1 VSSLRSFLSD
11 RFGWPEYLKPFMEK
25 PLPADLNWTVTLGSV
40 LALLFVIEAAT
51 GMFLAM
57 YYNPSPDHAYQS
69 IQFIMGEVL
78 LGRILRGIHHWGAG
92 AMVIIVFTHM
102 SASFFYGAFKPP
114 REFTWIIGGC
124 LLLLILGFG
133 FTGYLLPWDQ
143 KAYWA
148 TVVGTNIPRDIPII
162 GNWVARVLLAGDAV
176 SGLTLTRFY
185 AIHTLLLPAFT
196 ALCIGAHI
204 YMVRIHGISEHGE
217 TDQTPQ
223 KPAADTTYHFFPEHL
238 SRASMVFAAIFCMIL
253 TLTLF
258 AEIPSEDIAGTIDP
272 DYLPRPEWYYMWL
285 FQLLTFFS
293 GRTEIIGSLLIPMG
307 GVLLL
312 FSLPFISRSPV
323 RMPANRPVATAL
335 GVAFLVGV
343 VYLGI
348 MGMANSKPY
357 GHIIRVPDRK
367 LSQMETAGLE
377 IFVDRECAYC
387 HHILGSGGRREGP
400 DLSNTVAKDRS
411 RDWLKKFIKDPQAV
425 SPWSIMPKYDLT
437 TIELEKLADFI
448 LALDFKK
455 YPVKTVT
462 RKDVTRG
469 NIQ

>member
-1 VSSLRSFLSD
+1 MSSLRSFLSD

-69 IQFIMGEVL
+69 IRFIMDEVL
-78 LGRILRGIHHWGAG
+78 LGQILRGIHHWGAG

-114 REFTWIIGGC
+114 RELTWIIGVC
-124 LLLLILGFG
+124 LLLLTLGFG

-162 GNWVARVLLAGDAV
+162 GNWIARVLLAGDTV

-217 TDQTPQ
+217 TDHGSQ
-223 KPAADTTYHFFPEHL
+223 KPADDTGYHFFPEHL
-238 SRASMVFAAIFCMIL
+238 ARVSVVFAAVFGVIL
-253 TLTLF
+253 ILALF
-258 AEIPSEDIAGTIDP
+258 AEIPTEDIAGTIDAGNFCVP
-272 DYLPRPEWYYMWL
+272 KPLVHSTSSGSPPQLSLDEW
-285 FQLLTFFS
+285 
-293 GRTEIIGSLLIPMG
+293 R
-307 GVLLL
+307 
-312 FSLPFISRSPV
+312 
-323 RMPANRPVATAL
+323 RMYAL
-335 GVAFLVGV
+335 
-343 VYLGI
+343 
-348 MGMANSKPY
+348 
-357 GHIIRVPDRK
+357 
-367 LSQMETAGLE
+367 
-377 IFVDRECAYC
+377 
-387 HHILGSGGRREGP
+387 
-400 DLSNTVAKDRS
+400 AKG
-411 RDWLKKFIKDPQAV
+411 
-425 SPWSIMPKYDLT
+425 
-437 TIELEKLADFI
+437 E
-448 LALDFKK
+448 
-455 YPVKTVT
+455 
-462 RKDVTRG
+462 
-469 NIQ
+469 

>member
-1 VSSLRSFLSD
+1 VSSLRSFLSH
-11 RFGWPEYLKPFMEK
+11 RFGWPEHLKPFMEK
-25 PLPADLNWTVTLGSV
+25 PLPENLNWTVTLGSV

-69 IQFIMGEVL
+69 IRFIMDEVSM
-78 LGRILRGIHHWGAG
+78 GQILRGIHHWGAG

-102 SASFFYGAFKPP
+102 SASFFFGAFKAP
-114 REFTWIIGGC
+114 RELTWIIGVC
-124 LLLLILGFG
+124 LLLLTLGFG

-162 GNWVARVLLAGDAV
+162 GGWITRVLLAGETV

-204 YMVRIHGISEHGE
+204 FMVRIHGISEHGE
-217 TDQTPQ
+217 ADQGPQ
-223 KPAADTTYHFFPEHL
+223 KPAEDTGYRFFPEHL
-238 SRASMVFAAIFCMIL
+238 ARASVVFAGVFCVIL
-253 TLTLF
+253 ILALF
-258 AEIPSEDIAGTIDP
+258 AQIPTEDIAGTIDP
-272 DYLPRPEWYYMWL
+272 EYLPRPEWYYMWL

-293 GRTEIIGSLLIPMG
+293 GRTEIIGSLVIPLA
-307 GVLLL
+307 GVLVL
-312 FSLPFISRSPV
+312 FLLPFMGRSPV
-323 RMPANRPVATAL
+323 KMPANRPVASAL
-335 GVAFLVGV
+335 GVAFLTGV

-357 GHIIRVPDRK
+357 GHIIRIPDRK
-367 LSQMETAGLE
+367 LSKTETAGLNV
-377 IFVDRECAYC
+377 FVDRQCAYC
-387 HHILGSGGRREGP
+387 HHIMGAGGRREGP
-400 DLSNTVAKDRS
+400 DLSNVIAKNRS
-411 RDWLKKFIKDPQAV
+411 WEWLKKFIKDPQAV

-437 TIELEKLADFI
+437 ADELETLADFI
-448 LALDFKK
+448 LSLDFKK

-462 RKDVTRG
+462 SKDVTR
-469 NIQ
+469 

>member
-1 VSSLRSFLSD
+1 
-11 RFGWPEYLKPFMEK
+11 MEK
-25 PLPADLNWTVTLGSV
+25 PLPDNLNWTVTLGSV
-40 LALLFVIEAAT
+40 LVLLFVIEAAT

-69 IQFIMGEVL
+69 VQFIMGEVSM
-78 LGRILRGIHHWGAG
+78 GRILRGIHHWGAG

-102 SASFFYGAFKPP
+102 LASFFYGAFKPP
-114 REFTWIIGGC
+114 REFTWIIGVC
-124 LLLLILGFG
+124 LLLLTLGFG

-162 GNWVARVLLAGDAV
+162 GEWVTRMLLAGDAI

-204 YMVRIHGISEHGE
+204 FMVRIHGISEHGE
-217 TDQTPQ
+217 ADQTSQ
-223 KPAADTTYHFFPEHL
+223 KPAADTAYHFFPEHL
-238 SRASMVFAAIFCMIL
+238 SRASMVFAAVFCVIL
-253 TLTLF
+253 ILTLF
-258 AEIPSEDIAGTIDP
+258 AEIPSEKIAGTIDP
-272 DYLPRPEWYYMWL
+272 EYLPRPEWYYMWL

-312 FSLPFISRSPV
+312 FSLPFMSRSPTK
-323 RMPANRPVATAL
+323 MPSNRPVATAL

-357 GHIIRVPDRK
+357 GHIIRIPDRK
-367 LSQMETAGLE
+367 LTRTETTGLKV
-377 IFVDRECAYC
+377 FVDRQCAYC
-387 HHILGSGGRREGP
+387 HHIMGGGGRREGP
-400 DLSNTVAKDRS
+400 DLSNVIAKDRS

-437 TIELEKLADFI
+437 ADELETLADFI
-448 LALDFKK
+448 LSLDFKK

-462 RKDVTRG
+462 RKDVTQG